1 MPKPTGAPQLPVPAD
16 EGPLPGWPADPELEP
31 YGSRMLPS
39 FGLLLRGLAR
49 FFFSR
54 IDDESCDVQP
64 IREAARKGSLV
75 YVMRTRSLL
84 DYLYFNHFVRS
95 KGLPLARFANGVR
108 AGRYAP
114 FAKVLR
120 SFWTRLRWRRRH
132 GWRLPDPVGSGYL
145 ARLVRR
151 GEPVLLFLR
160 WGRKSLFGPRDSE
173 ADVVEVLVEAQAGRD
188 EPIFLVPQILV
199 WERSPDRTNP
209 GLLDVLMG
217 PAEDP
222 GFIRK
227 TLIFL
232 RYHRHAV
239 VRLGEPVNVA
249 EFLAQHEGQPRERV
263 AKKLRW
269 LLLGSLFRE
278 RRVVKGP
285 DVRPRR
291 WIFDRILQEP
301 ATRAAIE
308 EEARREGRAVVAIE
322 KRARRILSR
331 TGADLRWGMLMFDRW
346 IMDQLV
352 SRLYSGVEVDPAGA
366 ERVRKAAR
374 NGTVVLIPS
383 HRSHFDYLLLSWV
396 LFYQGMM
403 PPHIAAGINL
413 SFWPMGTIFRRSGAF
428 FIRRSFGGDRLYT
441 ALLTQYIRALTSE
454 GYTQEFF
461 IEGGRSRS
469 GKMLMPK
476 IGLLWTYLDAM
487 ADKIV
492 PDIQIVPI
500 YIAYEKIVED
510 YAGELEGD
518 EKKKET
524 AGDLVR
530 ASSVLRKRFGRVY
543 VQANEPIS
551 LKEALETLDRP
562 WRDLSLDESKSY
574 LRRLSQHIVAEIQDV
589 TVVTPSTVAATT
601 LLSHDRRGMTRAHF
615 HRTCR
620 FLVRWL
626 EAREAGFSDAWQFPE
641 DALDET
647 LGLFAAEKYVEILA
661 EVPDEPADDDII
673 AISTSAKQRMRLD
686 YYKNNILFHFVPAAF
701 VCTAVM
707 HGDAGEAPL
716 PVVQRRFDFLA
727 DLFAHEFVFHPD
739 LPTDFQLEQAV
750 QQLQDQGII
759 RVRPADPEAP
769 DSTEALVLADRARAW
784 LLSSTIRNFIEA
796 YYVVLEGSGVLRRR
810 PLTRKELVSE
820 ALKTGRRMFLTE
832 DVTRPE
838 AVGKVNLNNAARQF
852 QSKGVLVEMHS
863 YRGRDPRLVLDED
876 ARDRYLGPMGKLFR
890 SGAFRYGETLGSG
903 AIRRG
908 ETPGSTPS
916 RSEVP

>member
-1 MPKPTGAPQLPVPAD
+1 MMDPPGEPELPAPAD
-16 EGPLPGWPADPELEP
+16 DVEPLPGWPADPELEP
-31 YGSRMLPS
+31 YGSRMLPR

-54 IDDESCDVQP
+54 IDDDSCDVEP
-64 IREAARKGSLV
+64 IREASKRGSLV

-84 DYLYFNHFVRS
+84 DYLLFNYFVRS
-95 KGLPLARFANGVR
+95 KGLPLARFGNGVR

-114 FAKVLR
+114 FGKVLR
-120 SFWTRLRWRRRH
+120 SFWTRLRWRRNNR
-132 GWRLPDPVGSGYL
+132 WRLPDPVESGYL
-145 ARLVRR
+145 SRLVRR
-151 GEPVLLFLR
+151 GEPVLVFLR
-160 WGRKSLFGPRDSE
+160 WGRRSLFGPRESD
-173 ADVVEVLVEAQAGRD
+173 ADVVEVLVEAQASRD

-209 GLLDVLMG
+209 GLLDILMG
-217 PAEDP
+217 PSDDP

-232 RYHRHAV
+232 RYHRDAV
-239 VRLGEPVNVA
+239 VRLGEPVNLA
-249 EFLAQHEGQPRERV
+249 EFIEEHQGQSRERV
-263 AKKLRW
+263 ARKLRW

-291 WIFDRILQEP
+291 WIFDRILDEP
-301 ATRAAIE
+301 EIRGAIE
-308 EEARREGRAVVAIE
+308 EEARREGRAITAIE
-322 KRARRILSR
+322 KRARRILNR
-331 TGADLRWGMLMFDRW
+331 TGADFRWGVIMTLRVV
-346 IMDQLV
+346 MDQLV

-366 ERVRKAAR
+366 ERMRKAAR
-374 NGTVVLIPS
+374 NGTVVLVPS

-403 PPHIAAGINL
+403 PPHVAAGINL

-428 FIRRSFGGDRLYT
+428 FIKRSFGGDRLYT
-441 ALLTQYIRALTSE
+441 ALLTQYIRAMTSE

-469 GKMLMPK
+469 GKMLAPK

-510 YAGELEGD
+510 YASELEGD

-530 ASSVLRKRFGRVY
+530 ASSVLRRRFGRVY

-551 LKEALETLDRP
+551 LKDALEALDRP
-562 WRDLSLDESKSY
+562 WRDLSVDESKAY

-589 TVVTPSTVAATT
+589 TVVTPSTVAATA
-601 LLSHDRRGMTRAHF
+601 LLIHDRRGMTRASF

-620 FLVRWL
+620 FLRRWL
-626 EAREAGFSDAWQFPE
+626 GGREASFSDAWQFPE

-647 LGLFAAEKYVEILA
+647 LALFAAEKYVEVLA
-661 EVPDEPADDDII
+661 DSPDGPGDDDII
-673 AISTSAKQRMRLD
+673 AIATSAKPRMRMD

-707 HGDAGEAPL
+707 YGDSGAERL
-716 PVVQRRFDFLA
+716 SVVQRRFDFLA
-727 DLFAHEFVFHPD
+727 DLFRQEFFFHPD
-739 LPTDFQLEQAV
+739 LPTDFQLQQAV
-750 QQLQDQGII
+750 GRLQDQGIL
-759 RVRPADPEAP
+759 RVRVEP
-769 DSTEALVLADRARAW
+769 DGEVKDGPGPWLDELEGDDAVLELQDRARGW
-784 LLSSTIRNFIEA
+784 LLASTIRNFIEA
-796 YYVVLEGSGVLRRR
+796 YYVVLEGSRVLRRK

-838 AVGKVNLNNAARQF
+838 AVGKVNLDNAARQF

-863 YRGRDPRLVLDED
+863 YRGKDPRLVLDEE
-876 ARDRYLGPMGKLFR
+876 ARERYLGPMGKLFR
-890 SGAFRYGETLGSG
+890 SGL
-903 AIRRG
+903 
-908 ETPGSTPS
+908 S
-916 RSEVP
+916 RSEEA

>member
-1 MPKPTGAPQLPVPAD
+1 MTAPPGEPQLPAPVDASD
-16 EGPLPGWPADPELEP
+16 PLPGWPADPELEP
-31 YGSRMLPS
+31 YGSRMLPR
-39 FGLLLRGLAR
+39 FGLFLRGLAR

-54 IDDESCDVQP
+54 IDDDSCDVEP
-64 IREAARKGSLV
+64 IREAGRKGSIV

-84 DYLYFNHFVRS
+84 DYLYFNYFVRE

-114 FAKVLR
+114 FGKVIR
-120 SFWTRLRWRRRH
+120 SLFARVRWRRRY
-132 GWRLPDPVGSGYL
+132 GWRLPDPVQSGYL
-145 ARLVRR
+145 ARLVRA
-151 GEPVLLFLR
+151 GQPVLVFLR
-160 WGRKSLFGPRDSE
+160 WGRKSLFGPRESD
-173 ADVVEVLVEAQAGRD
+173 ADVVQVLVEAQATRD

-199 WERSPDRTNP
+199 WERSPDKTNP

-222 GFIRK
+222 GFVRK

-239 VRLGEPVNVA
+239 VRLGEPVNLTD
-249 EFLAQHEGQPRERV
+249 FLEQHEGQPPERV
-263 AKKLRW
+263 VKKLRW

-291 WIFDRILQEP
+291 WIFDRILAEP
-301 ATRAAIE
+301 EIRGSIE
-308 EEARREGRAVVAIE
+308 EEARREGRAVPAIE
-322 KRARRILSR
+322 KRARRILNR
-331 TGADLRWGMLMFDRW
+331 TGADFSWGMLMTLRVV
-346 IMDQLV
+346 MDQLV

-366 ERVRKAAR
+366 ERMRKAAR

-396 LFYQGMM
+396 LYYQGMM
-403 PPHIAAGINL
+403 PPHIAAGVNL
-413 SFWPMGTIFRRSGAF
+413 SFWPMGSIFRRSGAF

-441 ALLTQYIRALTSE
+441 ALLTHYVRALTSE

-469 GKMLMPK
+469 GKMLSPK

-487 ADKIV
+487 ADRIV

-510 YAGELEGD
+510 YAGELAGD

-524 AGDLVR
+524 AGELVK
-530 ASSVLRKRFGRVY
+530 ASSVLRRRFGRVY

-551 LKEALETLDRP
+551 LKEALEALDRP
-562 WRDLSLDESKSY
+562 WRDLSKAESKDY

-589 TVVTPSTVAATT
+589 TVVTPSTVAALA
-601 LLSHDRRGMTRAHF
+601 LLIHDRRGMTRSAF

-626 EAREAGFSDAWQFPE
+626 EAREASFSDAWQFPE

-647 LGLFAAEKYVEILA
+647 LELFAAEKYVEILA
-661 EVPDEPADDDII
+661 DSPDGSGDDDII
-673 AISTSAKQRMRLD
+673 AIATSAKPRLRMD

-707 HGDAGEAPL
+707 HGDAGTAAL

-727 DLFAHEFVFHPD
+727 DLFRQEFIFHPD
-739 LPTDFQLEQAV
+739 LPTDFQLGRAVRRLQEQGILRVCVEGADGADDDPGPALEDVDPEQAS
-750 QQLQDQGII
+750 L
-759 RVRPADPEAP
+759 R
-769 DSTEALVLADRARAW
+769 LVDRARAW
-784 LLSSTIRNFIEA
+784 LLASTIRNFIEA
-796 YYVVLEGSGVLRRR
+796 YYVVLEGSHVLRRG
-810 PLTRKELVSE
+810 PMTRKELVAE

-838 AVGKVNLNNAARQF
+838 AVGKVNLDNAARQF

-863 YRGRDPRLVLDED
+863 YRGRDPRLVLDEE
-876 ARDRYLGPMGKLFR
+876 ARERYLGPMGKLFR
-890 SGAFRYGETLGSG
+890 S
-903 AIRRG
+903 
-908 ETPGSTPS
+908 TPS
-916 RSEVP
+916 RSDGQAP